1 MKCIHVLIFG
11 LECFFEEG
19 LMSLQ
24 LAPIPRSFRG
34 LPSSIRLSCFIFS
47 QLGNLVGSYVRFS
60 IYLRF
65 QSVVVT
71 LLFDASATGIKLML

>member
-1 MKCIHVLIFG
+1 
-11 LECFFEEG
+11 
-19 LMSLQ
+19 MSPQ

-34 LPSSIRLSCFIFS
+34 LPSSMHRLSCFIFS
-47 QLGNLVGSYVRFS
+47 QLGNLVGSYGRFC

-71 LLFDASATGIKLML
+71 LLFDASATGIKLILKIQRYYK